1 MDLSEVSEELSQDVW
16 FSRIKSAMRVLAE
29 STQNSSELSA
39 WLKSWIPAVRAAQ
52 SMGMA
57 VMSLVFALRTTM
69 AEGDREDLYPVLEQL
84 VAELRDFVEALPDA
98 GQWLGGIQHLDDII
112 VKLSEH
118 PDSRAL
124 MSEFTQG
131 LTKLVDDV
139 VGKGIDILL
148 NPKAS
153 SPYDEGLAN
162 IFMQIESIAKRA
174 IDRLL

>member
-16 FSRIKSAMRVLAE
+16 FTRIKSAMRVLTE
-29 STQNSSELSA
+29 STQNSDELRT
-39 WLKSWIPAVRAAQ
+39 WLTSWIPALRAAQ

-57 VMSLVFALRTTM
+57 VMGLVFTLRQTM
-69 AEGDREDLYPVLEQL
+69 ASSERQDLYPVLEEL
-84 VAELRDFVEALPDA
+84 IAELREFVEALPDA

-112 VKLSEH
+112 VRLAEH

-124 MSEFTQG
+124 MAEFTQG
-131 LTKLVDDV
+131 LTRLVDDV

-162 IFMQIESIAKRA
+162 IFLQIEDIVRRA
-174 IDRLL
+174 VDRLL

>member
-16 FSRIKSAMRVLAE
+16 FARIKSAMRVLAE
-29 STQNSSELSA
+29 STQNSDELST
-39 WLKSWIPAVRAAQ
+39 WLKSWIPALRAAQ

-57 VMSLVFALRTTM
+57 VMGLVFTLRQAMTSS
-69 AEGDREDLYPVLEQL
+69 EREDLYPVLEAL
-84 VAELRDFVEALPDA
+84 IAELREFVEALPDA

-112 VKLSEH
+112 VRLAEH

-124 MSEFTQG
+124 MEDFTRG
-131 LTKLVDDV
+131 LTRLVDDV

-153 SPYDEGLAN
+153 SPYDENLAN
-162 IFMQIESIAKRA
+162 IFLQIEDIVRRA
-174 IDRLL
+174 VDRLL